1 MVTHTI
7 FLYKYSNSPDI
18 QIWAFLITKGGLKL
32 KEIIKRNGERVPF
45 NKDKIIIAIEKAENS
60 DIGIFEPGLALK
72 IANEIEKEVELV
84 TTVAEVERKVFEK
97 LCKYGNLASAK
108 AYESYRSVQEFKR
121 HANTSDEKVLGVIR
135 QTNKEA
141 LNENSNKDGRIVA
154 TQRDLMAGEVS
165 KDIARRLL
173 IPTDILLAHD
183 TGALHIH
190 DMDYIA
196 QPMTNC
202 CLVNLKDMLA
212 NGTVMNGKKIDSPK
226 SFQVACTVMT
236 QIIAAVASSQYGF
249 PKERY
254 CRTKTV

>member
-1 MVTHTI
+1 M
-7 FLYKYSNSPDI
+7 
-18 QIWAFLITKGGLKL
+18 
-32 KEIIKRNGERVPF
+32 KEIIKRNGKSVPF
-45 NKDKIIIAIEKAENS
+45 NKEKIIIAIEKAERS

-72 IANEIEKEVELV
+72 IANEIEEEVKLV
-84 TTVAEVERKVFEK
+84 TTVAEVEKKVFEK

-121 HANTSDEKVLGVIR
+121 HTNTSDEKVLGVIR

-212 NGTVMNGKKIDSPK
+212 NGTVMNGKQIDTPK